1 MKFVIY
7 ISILFFSIFCLNVYS
22 QNIQN
27 QQNGIYRI
35 CKGKIRDS
43 DKGKSVGYYDHNEK
57 TIMTLA
63 MPGAKNITL
72 SFKSFCT
79 EKDNDILKIYDG
91 KDTNATL
98 IGSYSGSV
106 NPGNITSSDSFITLY
121 FVSDKSVSCSGWEA
135 DVINNLKVPTATKIT
150 VTASPICYDTTIGI
164 TLDFAIPCD
173 SLNANNTK
181 INGST
186 IKYIMPLNCANNK
199 ASKFKLG
206 LKNPVSTNGTYT
218 ITHKHGYRD
227 YCDSVYQLSSSQI
240 FTISNCPIFVDIKGT
255 KDTICLGEC
264 ISLSANISGGNSS
277 KYVYNWTPKT
287 LSGKGPFNICPT
299 VNTKYKLTVSDGVAI
314 PGTDSI
320 QITVLQ
326 PPIAP
331 KDTQVCYFSSNL
343 FLKGFPSGGKWYGS
357 GIVNSMNGEFKPYGQ
372 WGDVKVWYQIGGCAD
387 TMIINVSYPYN
398 YDNVFCPGKTAL
410 PVVWYG
416 PLGGTWTGLKITKSG
431 MFTPDSAGK
440 YVLTY
445 TWKGCVSQK
454 NVIVQNVTVPHFDTT
469 CESKTLDTL
478 KFKPYGIYPYYFPG
492 QISAYY
498 GWYNPSLMGGPGNR
512 NIIFTALGGCTD
524 TTKLT
529 ILPCY
534 AGKDDTIC
542 PSTNN
547 FNLLNIRYLNTFNWT
562 GKGVKNPKLSIYDA
576 SWTNGKN
583 GIDTLV
589 FKSGKCIDYKII
601 KIIGTAL
608 NYADT
613 LDVCNDADTFLLSN
627 KIPTNVPN
635 GTWIGTGVINGLK
648 FAPRNLSSGN
658 YNVSYSKNGC
668 SDNITI
674 RILTKAAVPTDTN
687 ICIQSKPLE
696 LIPTIKGSLFW
707 GTGMQY
713 GSKQEFNPF
722 LSMSG
727 KFKIHY
733 LTPLGCTNF
742 FYITVDS
749 MPIIIYNY
757 PTKTFC
763 FKDSSIVL
771 TINPLGGRYEI
782 DGILNTSFNPG
793 KLNIGNHKLMYS
805 VNSKSCFAKDSFN
818 IVIND
823 SIHLLLSPNND
834 SLCKGEMA
842 ILQSTATGGVGN
854 YTYWWSNGQSGYKTI
869 VSPKTNIIYTCYASD
884 GCSNI
889 VNQNVNILVHPV
901 VWSNAFVNPPVCY
914 GKNGY
919 VYLSSGNGNPMK
931 KTWNYP
937 GKIFKDTFYAPS
949 GSFYKVFLIDS
960 ITKCFSDT
968 TIYLP
973 GFAAIKAQF
982 AIQQPINPPCYT
994 PEEVPLTIFNATTGA
1009 TKGTWYVNSSPL
1021 DTFISGLNPIFNAD
1035 FKQSKYNIKL
1045 SVENPIGCKDT
1056 AEIKICYK
1064 DTVILYIPTA
1074 FTPNNDGL
1082 NDVLQWTSF
1091 GCNEIGIIIYNRW
1104 GEIIHKSNELNGIW
1118 DGKINGNDC
1127 QEGVYVVYVEYKG
1140 LRFAKK
1146 TLSQSVLLLRNIN
1159 K

>member
-1 MKFVIY
+1 MKFAGFITL
-7 ISILFFSIFCLNVYS
+7 LFCSIFCIDGYA
-22 QNIQN
+22 QTIQN

-43 DKGKSVGYYDHNEK
+43 EKGKTTGYYDHNEK
-57 TIMTLA
+57 IIMTLA
-63 MPGAKNITL
+63 LPGAKNITL

-79 EKDNDILKIYDG
+79 EKDNDVLKIYDG

-98 IGSYSGSV
+98 KGSYSGSV
-106 NPGNITSSDSFITLY
+106 SIGNITSSDSFITLY
-121 FVSDKSVSCSGWEA
+121 FVSDKSVSCTGWEA
-135 DVINNLKVPTATKIT
+135 EVINNIKIPTAAKIT
-150 VTASPICYDTTIGI
+150 LTSSPICYDSTLGI
-164 TLDFAIPCD
+164 TLDFEIPCD
-173 SLNANNTK
+173 SLNISNTK
-181 INGST
+181 INGNDF
-186 IKYIMPLNCANNK
+186 KYITPLNCVNNK
-199 ASKFKLG
+199 ATKFRIG
-206 LKNPVSTNGTYT
+206 LKNPLNTNGTYT

-227 YCDSVYQLSSSQI
+227 YCDSVYQLSSSQT
-240 FTISNCPIFVDIKGT
+240 FVISNCPIFVDIKSN

-264 ISLSANISGGNSS
+264 ISLSANISGGNAA
-277 KYVYNWTPKT
+277 KYTYNWTPKT

-299 VNTKYKLTVSDGVAI
+299 VNTKFKLIVSDGNAI
-314 PGTDSI
+314 PGSDSL

-326 PPIAP
+326 PPVAP
-331 KDTQVCYFSSNL
+331 NDTQVCYLSSNL
-343 FLKGFPSGGKWYGS
+343 FLKGFPSGGKWFGS
-357 GIVNSMNGEFKPYGQ
+357 GIVNSINGEFKPYGQ
-372 WGDVKVWYQIGGCAD
+372 WGNVKVWYKIGGCAD
-387 TMIINVSYPYN
+387 TMIINVNYPYN
-398 YDNVFCPGKTAL
+398 YDNVFCPSKTAS
-410 PVVWYG
+410 PVIWYG
-416 PLGGTWTGLKITKSG
+416 PLGGTWTGLKITKTG

-454 NVIVQNVTVPHFDTT
+454 NVVVQNVTVPQFDTT

-478 KFKPYGIYPYYFPG
+478 EFKPYGIYPYYFPG
-492 QISAYY
+492 LINTYY

-562 GKGVKNPKLSIYDA
+562 GKGIKNSQVSNYDA

-583 GIDTLV
+583 GTDTLV

-601 KIIGTAL
+601 KIIGTAI

-613 LDVCNDADTFLLSN
+613 MDVCKDADTFILSN
-627 KIPTNVPN
+627 KIPTNLPKGIWSGN
-635 GTWIGTGVINGLK
+635 GVINGIK
-648 FAPRNLSSGN
+648 FAPKNLSSGN

-668 SDNITI
+668 SDNII
-674 RILTKAAVPTDTN
+674 LRILPKPVVPNDTS
-687 ICIQSKPLE
+687 ICIQSNPIA
-696 LIPTIKGSLFW
+696 LIPSIKGSLYW

-713 GSKQEFNPF
+713 GSKQEFNPS
-722 LSMSG
+722 LSKSG
-727 KFKIHY
+727 LFKINY
-733 LTPLGCTNF
+733 LTPLGCTSYF
-742 FYITVDS
+742 SITVDTL
-749 MPIIIYNY
+749 PIISYNY

-763 FKDSSIVL
+763 FKDSSIML
-771 TINPLGGRYEI
+771 SMKPLGGKYEI
-782 DGILNTSFNPG
+782 DGYLNTLFNPG
-793 KLNIGNHKLMYS
+793 KLNIGSHKLIYH

-818 IVIND
+818 IAILD
-823 SIHLLLSPNND
+823 SIHLILSPNND

-842 ILQSTATGGVGN
+842 ILQSKATGGIGN
-854 YTYWWSNGQSGYKTI
+854 YTFWWSNGQNGYKTI
-869 VSPKTNIIYTCYASD
+869 VSPKTNITYTCYASD
-884 GCSNI
+884 GCSDI
-889 VNQNVNILVHPV
+889 VNQRINILVHPV
-901 VWSNAFVNPPVCY
+901 VWSKAIVNIPVCY
-914 GKNGY
+914 GQNGY
-919 VYLSSGNGNPMK
+919 AFLSSGNGNPLR

-937 GKIFKDTFYAPS
+937 GKVSNDTFYAPS
-949 GSFYKVFLIDS
+949 GSSYKVFLIDS

-968 TIYLP
+968 SIYLP

-982 AIQQPINPPCYT
+982 TIQQPLNPPCYT
-994 PEEVPLTIFNATTGA
+994 PEEVPLTIYNATTGA
-1009 TKGTWYVNSSPL
+1009 TKGTWYVNSKPL
-1021 DTFISGLNPIFNAD
+1021 DTFVSGFNPIFNND

-1082 NDVLQWTSF
+1082 NDVFHWTSF
-1091 GCNEIGIIIYNRW
+1091 GCTQIGVIIYNRW
-1104 GEIIHKSNELNGIW
+1104 GEMIHKSNDLNGIW

-1127 QEGVYVVYVEYKG
+1127 PEGVYVVYVEYRG

-1146 TLSQSVLLLRNIN
+1146 TLTQSIMLLRNIN

>member
-1127 QEGVYVVYVEYKG
+1127 QEGVYVVYIEYKG

-1146 TLSQSVLLLRNIN
+1146 TLTQSIMLLRNIN